1 MRSLEQSLQSK
12 RSILLGKRKI
22 LGKYLQGNQSYLKW
36 NHPLCLGL
44 QCTHANAHT
53 HTHTFALNVLTKLRH
68 RHRYT
73 HNWLFLQT
81 QSSFFWTDQC
91 CSPAARPTDTL
102 VYFSHAHFKFQH
114 FPPPT
119 KKGLCEPSQEDK
131 KVGKYQQVVIYI
143 RTKTNKRRRKELLRR
158 STAFFCTR
166 NPSHVASGSLPAK
179 SNMDLYTKK
188 VLSLT

>member
-1 MRSLEQSLQSK
+1 MKSPPVPGFTVHTRK
-12 RSILLGKRKI
+12 R
-22 LGKYLQGNQSYLKW
+22 
-36 NHPLCLGL
+36 
-44 QCTHANAHT
+44 T
-53 HTHTFALNVLTKLRH
+53 HT
-68 RHRYT
+68 YT
-73 HNWLFLQT
+73 HLRSERTHKAAPQT
-81 QSSFFWTDQC
+81 QIHTQLAFSSDTVQFFWTDQC

>member
-44 QCTHANAHT
+44 QCTHTNTLT
-53 HTHTFALNVLTKLRH
+53 HTHLRSE
-68 RHRYT
+68 RT
-73 HNWLFLQT
+73 HKAALQT
-81 QSSFFWTDQC
+81 QIHTQLAFSSDTVQFFWTDQC

-114 FPPPT
+114 PPPPPDW
-119 KKGLCEPSQEDK
+119 KGLCEPGQEDK

-158 STAFFCTR
+158 STAFFAPEILLMWLQAACQPNLIWIYIQR
-166 NPSHVASGSLPAK
+166 KCLV
-179 SNMDLYTKK
+179 
-188 VLSLT
+188 